1 MTREANKIQ
10 LLLYGITVIVSLVIL
25 IDFIVPGKVFTEEVI
40 EIEKQRQQY
49 YNAGGNYHY
58 SYKAI
63 TSKHHFSVS
72 EGFAKSVQNKKIK
85 YSVSFIFKEINSY
98 SLLSSE
104 NSTIYSFRIVSGLIL
119 PLIVIIT
126 IAIAYRY
133 KKKIS
138 TLIFVL
144 QIILLANFIKLIL

>member
-1 MTREANKIQ
+1 MRKNRKYIISI
-10 LLLYGITVIVSLVIL
+10 GITVIVSLVML
-25 IDFIVPGKVFTEEVI
+25 IDFTLPGKVFIEEVI
-40 EIEKQRQQY
+40 DVEKKRQQY

-58 SYKAI
+58 SYKVI

-72 EGFAKSVQNKKIK
+72 EGFAKSVQNREIK
-85 YSVSFIFKEINSY
+85 YSVSLIFNEINRH
-98 SLLSSE
+98 SLHSPE

-126 IAIAYRY
+126 IAIAYSY

-144 QIILLANFIKLIL
+144 QIILLANFILLIFC